1 MSGKSRRSRGK
12 HSFRSKKSRG
22 RPTSPVIATQQQM
35 ATPTGESVS
44 PSEVSAP
51 SASTSV
57 PATKTAVRHPYIFA
71 ELRRIGILAG
81 IMLAILIVLA
91 LVW

>member
-1 MSGKSRRSRGK
+1 MTGKSRRSRGK
-12 HSFRSKKSRG
+12 HSFRSKKRRG
-22 RPTSPVIATQQQM
+22 RPSPPIIVTQQQ
-35 ATPTGESVS
+35 AVTPTNESV
-44 PSEVSAP
+44 PPPKVSRKLVLAT
-51 SASTSV
+51 ST
-57 PATKTAVRHPYIFA
+57 ATRYPYILA

>member
-1 MSGKSRRSRGK
+1 MTGKSRRSRGK
-12 HSFRSKKSRG
+12 HSFRSKKGRG
-22 RPTSPVIATQQQM
+22 RPSPPIIVTQQQ
-35 ATPTGESVS
+35 AVTPTNESV
-44 PSEVSAP
+44 PPPKVSRKLVLAT
-51 SASTSV
+51 ST
-57 PATKTAVRHPYIFA
+57 ATRYPYILA